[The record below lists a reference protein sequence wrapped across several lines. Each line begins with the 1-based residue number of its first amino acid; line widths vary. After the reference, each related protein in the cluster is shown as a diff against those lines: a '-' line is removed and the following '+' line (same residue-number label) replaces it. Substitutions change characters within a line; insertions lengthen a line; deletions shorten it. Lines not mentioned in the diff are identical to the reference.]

1 MNAKSR
7 WEHVYSSTD
16 VTSVSWFQARCNT
29 SLRLIRAA
37 QLPVE
42 ARLID
47 VGGGA
52 STLVDGLLEDGF
64 VDLTVLDLSVAALRN
79 ARVRLGA
86 RGVTVKWL
94 QGDITEI
101 DLSSRSFD
109 IWHDRAAFHF
119 LTTPQARAAYLAR
132 MSGALKDGGS
142 VIIATFGLDGPERC
156 SGMPVCRYDAKALS
170 QVLGEAFQLQETV
183 LETHRTPAG
192 AAQQFIYCRFS
203 FNSSL

>member
-1 MNAKSR
+1 MMKRS
-7 WEHVYSSTD
+7 HV
-16 VTSVSWFQARCNT
+16 
-29 SLRLIRAA
+29 
-37 QLPVE
+37 
-42 ARLID
+42 
-47 VGGGA
+47 
-52 STLVDGLLEDGF
+52 LLKNE
-64 VDLTVLDLSVAALRN
+64 V
-79 ARVRLGA
+79 
-86 RGVTVKWL
+86 
-94 QGDITEI
+94 
-101 DLSSRSFD
+101 
-109 IWHDRAAFHF
+109 AFHF